1 MHSLLDSASLNYG
14 NTVLIKGFKLNKYVF
29 LCLTLLNVIPVFADS
44 TQTMDYEAGSDFFG
58 EAPVVLTVSRMHKPL
73 DESPASVSIIDR
85 QMIRDSGAR
94 QIADIFRMVPGFIVG
109 YYSGNES
116 LVTYQGL
123 GNRYQRQLQVLIDG
137 RSVFIPSYGG
147 VPWTNLPLL
156 LEDIERVEITRGPN
170 AVTYGANAFLATIN
184 IITRHAAE
192 DAGSEV
198 IITQGLGD
206 ESSTSDVYARYG
218 NNYGDLD
225 WRISAGREKDDGY
238 DNVHDSKVLE
248 KFNIRADYLSDYN
261 QFWTI
266 QAGLNQTKAGV
277 GDGGFQDIFRDEDI
291 SNSYQNIKWEM
302 VEDNSNTTALFTH
315 TRQVVQDK
323 FKSGAINELAA
334 VLENNLIN
342 SLSILSL
349 PPFYTDIDFGRKS
362 DRLDFEIYQ
371 SLNLNSK
378 TKLLYGG
385 SLRKDEVISNFLF
398 NDELAHTVD
407 TKRLFSSVEWKSQND
422 LILDF
427 GIMLEDTNYTDNEIS
442 QRISLLKKFGQHRLR
457 LVSSTAKRNPILWE
471 LIGETQYIVSVP
483 EPFNK
488 DLPLLTWRANT
499 DLNPERIKS
508 TEIGLFTE
516 SLSRQLSTDIKL
528 FHYEI
533 QDQINIKGQTLAVD
547 PSNNINKEQ
556 IYGTAINE
564 GNTIVNGLDLSFNFS
579 PVFKQYRLFGGMSI
593 VKVKESIDDF
603 ADSYPD
609 HTVYLGGHYNLRQ
622 YHQLSSALYIVDD
635 MTWIGEKHPI
645 DGYTKLDLRYQYTI
659 EPSHELTVE
668 LIGQNLLDDYNDHNN
683 NRFHSKAYLL
693 RLAGKF

>member
-1 MHSLLDSASLNYG
+1 LKTH
-14 NTVLIKGFKLNKYVF
+14 VF
-29 LCLTLLNVIPVFADS
+29 LSLALLNVIPVFADS
-44 TQTMDYEAGSDFFG
+44 TLATNYEAGSDFFG

-109 YYSGNES
+109 YFSGNEPV
-116 LVTYQGL
+116 VTYQGL

-192 DAGSEV
+192 DAGGEV
-198 IITQGLGD
+198 IVTQGLGD

-225 WRISAGREKDDGY
+225 WRISAGRGKDDGY
-238 DNVHDSKVLE
+238 DNLHDSKILE

-266 QAGLNQTKAGV
+266 QAGLNQTKAGR
-277 GDGGFQDIFRDEDI
+277 GDGGFQDIFRDEDV

-302 VEDNSNTTALFTH
+302 VGDNANTTALFTH

-323 FKSGAINELAA
+323 FKSGALNEFAA
-334 VLENNLIN
+334 ILENDPIN
-342 SLSILSL
+342 SLTILSL
-349 PPFYTDIDFGRKS
+349 PPFFTDIDFGRKS

-371 SLNLNSK
+371 SLNLNSE

-385 SLRKDEVISNFLF
+385 SLRKDEVVSNFLF

-427 GIMLEDTNYTDNEIS
+427 GIMLEDTNYTDREVS
-442 QRISLLKKFGQHRLR
+442 HRVSLLKKIGQHSLR

-471 LIGETQYIVSVP
+471 QTGETQYIVPVP
-483 EPFNK
+483 EPLNH
-488 DLPLLTWRANT
+488 DLPYLTWRANKNL
-499 DLNPERIKS
+499 DPESINA

-516 SLSRQLSTDIKL
+516 YLNGQLTSDLKL
-528 FHYEI
+528 FHYKI
-533 QDQINIKGQTLAVD
+533 RDQINVKGLTLAVD
-547 PSNNINKEQ
+547 PSNNINIEQ
-556 IYGTAINE
+556 TYGTAINDGE
-564 GNTIVNGLDLSFNFS
+564 TIVNGLDLSFNLS
-579 PVFKQYRLFGGMSI
+579 PEYKQYRVFGGMSI
-593 VKVKESIDDF
+593 VEAKESIDDF
-603 ADSYPD
+603 AESYPE
-609 HTVYLGGHYNLRQ
+609 HTAYLGGHYNLRP
-622 YHQLSSALYIVDD
+622 YHQISGTLYFVDS
-635 MTWIGEKHPI
+635 MSWTGEKHPI
-645 DGYTKLDLRYQYTI
+645 DDYTKLDLRYQYTI
-659 EPSHELTVE
+659 EPSHDVTLE
-668 LIGQNLLDDYNDHNN
+668 LIGQNLLDDYVDYNND
-683 NRFHSKAYLL
+683 RFHSRTYLL

>member
-1 MHSLLDSASLNYG
+1 MKIN
-14 NTVLIKGFKLNKYVF
+14 VF
-29 LCLTLLNVIPVFADS
+29 LSLTLLNVLPVFADIS
-44 TQTMDYEAGSDFFG
+44 QTIDYEAGNDFFG
-58 EAPVVLTVSRMHKPL
+58 ESSVVLTVSRMHKPL

-85 QMIRDSGAR
+85 QMIHDSGAR

-109 YYSGNES
+109 YYSGNEPV
-116 LVTYQGL
+116 VTYQGL

-137 RSVFIPSYGG
+137 RSAFIPSYGG

-198 IITQGLGD
+198 ILTQGLGKN
-206 ESSTSDVYARYG
+206 ESTSDFYARYG

-225 WRISAGREKDDGY
+225 WRISAGREMADGY
-238 DNVHDSKVLE
+238 ETVNDSSEVE
-248 KFNIRADYLSDYN
+248 KINIRADLLTQYN

-266 QAGLNQTKAGV
+266 QAGLNQTKAGR
-277 GDGGFQDIFRDEDI
+277 GDGSFSNIFRDEDV

-302 VEDNSNTTALFTH
+302 VEDNTNTTALLTH
-315 TRQVVQDK
+315 TRQEVQDI
-323 FKSGAINELAA
+323 FKSGALNELAA
-334 VLENNLIN
+334 VLENHPIN
-342 SLSILSL
+342 SLAILSL

-371 SLNLNSK
+371 SLNLDSK

-385 SLRKDEVISNFLF
+385 SLRKDEVISNYLF

-407 TKRLFSSVEWKSQND
+407 TKRLFSSVEWKPQND

-427 GIMLEDTNYTDNEIS
+427 GFMLEDTNYTDNEIS

-471 LIGETQYIVSVP
+471 LIGETQYIVPVP

-488 DLPLLTWRANT
+488 GLPYLRWRGNVN
-499 DLNPERIKS
+499 LNPESINS

-516 SLSRQLSTDIKL
+516 YLNRQLTTDFKL
-528 FHYEI
+528 FHYKI
-533 QDQINIKGQTLAVD
+533 RDQIDDKALTLAVD
-547 PSNNINKEQ
+547 PSNNINIEQ
-556 IYGTAINE
+556 TYGTSIND
-564 GNTIVNGLDLSFNFS
+564 GDTIVNGLDLSFNFS
-579 PVFKQYRLFGGMSI
+579 PEYKQYRLFGGMSI

-603 ADSYPD
+603 AESYPD
-609 HTVYLGGHYNLRQ
+609 HTAYLGGHYNLSP
-622 YHQLSSALYIVDD
+622 YHQLSGVFYIVDG
-635 MTWIGEKHPI
+635 MTWTGIKGSLDEYK
-645 DGYTKLDLRYQYTI
+645 KLDLRYQFI
-659 EPSHELTVE
+659 IDPVHDLKLE
-668 LIGQNLLDDYNDHNN
+668 LIGQNLLEDYSDFEPDKSWGDSYFLRISG
-683 NRFHSKAYLL
+683 RF
-693 RLAGKF
+693 